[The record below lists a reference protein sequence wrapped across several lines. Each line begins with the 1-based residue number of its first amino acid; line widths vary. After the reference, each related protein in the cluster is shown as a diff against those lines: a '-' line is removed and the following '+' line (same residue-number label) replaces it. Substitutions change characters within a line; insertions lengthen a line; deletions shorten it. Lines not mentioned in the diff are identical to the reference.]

1 VITRL
6 DNRVI
11 DSADALVAAVRSR
24 APGDTITL
32 TYNDPA
38 GGTKTIQVKL
48 GTAAQ

>member
-1 VITRL
+1 ML
-6 DNRVI
+6 QD
-11 DSADALVAAVRSR
+11 DAAIPVRSR

-32 TYNDPA
+32 TYNDPT